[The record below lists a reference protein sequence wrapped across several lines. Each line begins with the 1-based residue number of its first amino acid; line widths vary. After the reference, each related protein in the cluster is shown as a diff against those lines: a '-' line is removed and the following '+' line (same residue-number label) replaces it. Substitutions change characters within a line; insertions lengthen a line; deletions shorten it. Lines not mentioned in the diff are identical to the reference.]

1 MSSIPRAETVGSLL
15 RPDYVRD
22 MRAGVRSG
30 FVSQTQRREVE
41 DRAVLEAIA
50 LQEGAELDVI
60 TDGELRRVSW
70 IATAPTTVEGLHRAA
85 FSGFKVLQDAGPGW
99 IRFWWDNQGNFIQ
112 RGNRPRGVVVE
123 KIAFANDITA
133 EYAFLKAHATR
144 RTKFCLPSPS
154 YHRIYWDRN
163 YSRDAY
169 PSSREF
175 LYDVADKLRE
185 HVLKPLLALGCD
197 YVQLDAPNYGQFYVD
212 PAVRTA
218 YETED
223 HEDMA
228 ANLIEDAEVDNYF
241 FEGTAGITSAMH
253 VCRGNSPGGYW
264 SANGGYEA
272 LAPLFARI
280 PHIDTLLLEYDTP
293 RAGDFGPLRHILPG
307 TNVVLG
313 LLTTKEGEMEDAAE
327 VEARVREASE
337 FIPLERL
344 ALSTQCGFA
353 SAEGG
358 NPVTPEQQMAKL
370 HMVQQVATKVWASQA
385 SA

>member
-1 MSSIPRAETVGSLL
+1 MPSIPRAETVGSLL

-50 LQEGAELDVI
+50 LQETEGLDVI

-85 FSGFKVLQDAGPGW
+85 FSGFKVLDDAGPGW
-99 IRFWWDNQGNFIQ
+99 IRFWWDNQGNFIE
-112 RGNRPRGVVVE
+112 RGNRPRGVVVDR
-123 KIAFANDITA
+123 IASANDITA
-133 EYAFLKAHATR
+133 EYAFLKARASQ
-144 RTKFCLPSPS
+144 RTKFCFPSPS

-163 YSRDAY
+163 HSKDAY
-169 PSSREF
+169 PTAREF
-175 LYDVADKLRE
+175 LFDLADKLRQ
-185 HVLKPLLALGCD
+185 HVLQPLLDMGCD
-197 YVQLDAPNYGQFYVD
+197 YIQLDAPNYGQFYVD
-212 PAVRTA
+212 PRVRTA

-223 HEDMA
+223 GEDMA

-241 FEGTAGITSAMH
+241 FEGLDPSVTKAMH

-272 LAPLFARI
+272 LAPMFERI
-280 PHIDTLLLEYDTP
+280 PNIDTLLLEYDTP
-293 RAGDFGPLRHILPG
+293 RSGDFSPLRHVLPN

-313 LLTTKEGEMEDAAE
+313 LLTTKVGALEDAAD
-327 VEARVREASE
+327 VEARIREASE

-358 NPVTPEQQMAKL
+358 NPLTPEQQLAKL
-370 HMVQQVATKVWASQA
+370 QLVRQVATKVW